1 MSLLDDTIFL
11 FKEEKNM
18 SDYGRCRDCQYCD
31 SSERDGY
38 KWYCEWYKIYVDPD
52 KVDDCSH
59 RKED

>member
-1 MSLLDDTIFL
+1 
-11 FKEEKNM
+11 M